1 MKVKKINQSS
11 VTNDELTDYNT
22 KISKLKGIGFTAHD
36 VNIDKRI
43 VTLRLVEDSPLTL
56 VNPIVT
62 EKSDKLVLYFEKDSN
77 KEKTRKT
84 IRHSWFKVN
93 TDNLGVVEF
102 SADKENW
109 KTEKDLME
117 DIGLFECVLAQRLID
132 AIDGID
138 VNSEHR
144 RYTTQVIAP
153 KEPGRNDKVML
164 QGPDGDMAFVKYK
177 NAKAFITNGYQLV

>member
-1 MKVKKINQSS
+1 MKVKLIKQSP
-11 VTNDELTDYNT
+11 VTNDELSDYNN
-22 KISKLKGIGFTAHD
+22 KISKLKGIGFTSHD
-36 VNIDKRI
+36 VDMDKRI
-43 VTLRLVEDSPLTL
+43 VTLRLVEDTPLTL

-84 IRHSWFKVN
+84 IRHTSFKVN
-93 TDNLGVVEF
+93 TDNLGIVEF
-102 SADKENW
+102 SADNETW

-138 VNSEHR
+138 INSEFR
-144 RYTTQVIAP
+144 RYTTQVTAT
-153 KEPGRNDKVML
+153 KQPGRNDKVML
-164 QGPDGDMAFVKYK
+164 QGPDGDMAFIKFK
-177 NAKAFITNGYQLV
+177 NAQSLISKGYQLV